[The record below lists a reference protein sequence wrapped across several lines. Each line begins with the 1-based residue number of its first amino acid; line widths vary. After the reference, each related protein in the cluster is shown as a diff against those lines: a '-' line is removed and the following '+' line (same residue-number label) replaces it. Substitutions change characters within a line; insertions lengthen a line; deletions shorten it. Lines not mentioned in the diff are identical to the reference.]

1 MFGIHVNLENEAVSL
16 EAVERLNEL
25 EKFVALHSKKEYSVV
40 FLRKYIKKELNTGDI
55 RSFEKDILDSSF
67 TGEELDE
74 KYEWL
79 HSLCD

>member
-1 MFGIHVNLENEAVSL
+1 MFGIRINMEDEVVLESTDNLK
-16 EAVERLNEL
+16 EL

-40 FLRKYIKKELNTGDI
+40 FLRKYIKKELSTGDI

>member
-1 MFGIHVNLENEAVSL
+1 MFGIRINMEDEVVLESTDNLK
-16 EAVERLNEL
+16 EL
-25 EKFVALHSKKEYSVV
+25 EKFVELHSKKEYSVV
-40 FLRKYIKKELNTGDI
+40 FLRKYIKKELSTGDI